1 MNFKCQGV
9 FLRFYCVC
17 LLLKGVLKFML
28 FLMDK
33 VTLIVPSV
41 SVVEKLSGDEKIFL
55 IKFTDFKILKLLS
68 CHCF

>member
-1 MNFKCQGV
+1 M
-9 FLRFYCVC
+9 
-17 LLLKGVLKFML
+17 LLLKAVLKFMS

-33 VTLIVPSV
+33 VTLIVPSL

-55 IKFTDFKILKLLS
+55 IKFTDFKILRLLN